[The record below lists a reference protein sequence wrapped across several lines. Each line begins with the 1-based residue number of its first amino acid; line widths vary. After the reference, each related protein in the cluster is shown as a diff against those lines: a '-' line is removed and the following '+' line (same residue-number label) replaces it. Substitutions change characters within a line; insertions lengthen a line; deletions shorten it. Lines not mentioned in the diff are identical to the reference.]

1 MKLIKISLLLML
13 LIFVTLRGDDSE
25 LLYDDSEVA
34 QVEITVDP
42 ADMIWMYN
50 NVYSDSLHNATIH
63 FSNPNIDETVEDVGF
78 RLRGNTSRIS
88 WKKSFKLSFNG
99 FVPGREFYDVDK
111 MNLNGEHNDPSIIRS
126 KLCWDIFQNIGMTSS
141 RAAYTEVYIN
151 DAYYGLYMNIEHYDD
166 EFLAKNFEDDSGNLW
181 KCNYLARLN
190 YLGEDPD
197 LYKFMDNGQRVYEL
211 KRNEELDDY
220 SQLAR
225 LIDVLNNTPAN
236 AMMDSLETMLDV
248 TGVLKYFAINVLT
261 GSWDDYWYGKNNY
274 YIYHEPSQDKFYI
287 FPYDYDNTFGVDW
300 MNIDWTE
307 RDIYVF
313 KHPDADR
320 PLADV
325 FMENDQ
331 YHNLYTHFL
340 EFYADNLYDLPL
352 WESRIDSLKDM
363 ITASAEADSFRT
375 YDYGFTIA
383 DFHNSYSA
391 TGYNNQHVKKGIKQ
405 FIIERIENLQQQ
417 LYYVD
422 ADPVLYALDWQETPV
437 MPDVPIPVQ
446 ISAFSNAGLD
456 QVALEFYPED
466 DETPQIYQME
476 FDPVNNTTIIEESD
490 RWTGSIP
497 PLGDLQ
503 YGWFQIRA
511 TDLVGAEQVF
521 PRSHRIQIQR
531 SNAST
536 GTIFINEFLASNS
549 STNPDEAGEYD
560 DWLELYNPGDEAY
573 DLSGHYLTDHPD
585 NPLKWQFP
593 DDIIIPA
600 QSWLLIWCDEDQE
613 QGDLHTNFKLSADGE
628 DIVLTH
634 SDGNTTL
641 DAINFSEQSSDI
653 SYGRIPDGSELWGF
667 MQPSPG
673 NANDDVSSDPEA
685 LPSSLAL
692 ANYPNPF
699 NPITSI
705 TFNLAKPTHIN
716 LDIYNPRGQKVTTL
730 TNSLLESGTHQVIW
744 NGKDDQNK
752 SVSSGIYF
760 YKLSLDHKTSAIRK
774 CLLLK

>member
-1 MKLIKISLLLML
+1 VKLIKISLLLML
-13 LIFVTLRGDDSE
+13 LISATLWGDDSP

-126 KLCWDIFQNIGMTSS
+126 KLCWDIYQNIGMTSS

-151 DAYYGLYMNIEHYDD
+151 DAYYGLYMNIEHLDD
-166 EFLAKNFEDDSGNLW
+166 EFLAKNFRDDSGNLW

-190 YLGEDPD
+190 YLGDDPD
-197 LYKFMDNGQRVYEL
+197 LYKFMNNGQRVYEL

-225 LIDVLNNTPAN
+225 LIDVLSNTPAN
-236 AMMDSLETMLDV
+236 AIMDSLETMLDV

-375 YDYGFTIA
+375 YDYGFTMD

-391 TGYNNQHVKKGIKQ
+391 TGYYNQHVKKGIKQ
-405 FIIERIENLQQQ
+405 FIIERIENLEQQ

-422 ADPVLYALDWQETPV
+422 ADPVLYALDWQDTPV
-437 MPDVPIPVQ
+437 MPDEPVNVQ
-446 ISAFSNAGLD
+446 ISVFSNCGLD

-476 FDPVNNTTIIEESD
+476 FDPVNNTTIIEETD

-536 GTIFINEFLASNS
+536 GEIFINEFLASNS
-549 STNPDEAGEYD
+549 ATNPDEAGEYD
-560 DWLELYNPGDEAY
+560 DWLELYNSTAEDY

-593 DDIIIPA
+593 DEIIIPA
-600 QSWLLIWCDEDQE
+600 QGWLLIWCDEDQE

-667 MQPSPG
+667 MQPTPG
-673 NANDDVSSDPEA
+673 DANDDVSNDLEEI
-685 LPSSLAL
+685 PSSLAL

-705 TFNLAKPTHIN
+705 TFNLAEPAYIN
-716 LDIYNPRGQKVTTL
+716 LDIYNPKGQKVITL

-744 NGKDDQNK
+744 DGKDEQNK

-760 YKLSLDHKTSAIRK
+760 YKLSLDHKVSAIRK